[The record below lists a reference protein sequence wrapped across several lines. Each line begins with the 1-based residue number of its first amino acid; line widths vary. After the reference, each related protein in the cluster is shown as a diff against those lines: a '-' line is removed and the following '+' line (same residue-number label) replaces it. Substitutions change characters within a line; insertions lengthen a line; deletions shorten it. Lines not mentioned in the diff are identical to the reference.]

1 MCIAVRKD
9 VPCMITDL
17 KTKGNIFSDM
27 LESLNVTQNTF
38 TKRLSKE
45 RTSLTMQLRKC
56 TMFSKSTITTNIC
69 NVCKFVPIKQVRTV
83 RKKKECNSKRKK
95 MVLEGRP

>member
-1 MCIAVRKD
+1 
-9 VPCMITDL
+9 
-17 KTKGNIFSDM
+17 M

-83 RKKKECNSKRKK
+83 REKKRMQFKEEENGPRGKALIPK
-95 MVLEGRP
+95 GRDGEQRNWPIQI

>member
-1 MCIAVRKD
+1 
-9 VPCMITDL
+9 
-17 KTKGNIFSDM
+17 M

-45 RTSLTMQLRKC
+45 CTSLTTQLRKC
-56 TMFSKSTITTNIC
+56 TTFSKSAITTTMC

-83 RKKKECNSKRKK
+83 RKKRMQFKEEENGPRRKALIPK
-95 MVLEGRP
+95 GRDGEQRNWPIQI